1 MIIRLSTDNEG
12 ATIHAL
18 HLEAFGQPEGPIVAD
33 LACAMLG
40 DISAEPRLSLVAEED
55 GLADIRQLIDQAPEY
70 LAEGGWLLL
79 EHGWQQ
85 AQAVRELLLARGFH
99 AVMTRQD
106 LGGQDRVS
114 GGQWFGDVA
123 R

>member
-1 MIIRLSTDNEG
+1 
-12 ATIHAL
+12 
-18 HLEAFGQPEGPIVAD
+18 
-33 LACAMLG
+33 LA
-40 DISAEPRLSLVAEED
+40 
-55 GLADIRQLIDQAPEY
+55 
-70 LAEGGWLLL
+70 
-79 EHGWQQ
+79 H
-85 AQAVRELLLARGFH
+85 GFH

>member
-1 MIIRLSTDNEG
+1 MHPKHWDEEPFDAIVSNPPYID
-12 ATIHAL
+12 AADP
-18 HLEAFGQPEGPIVAD
+18 HLAQ
-33 LACAMLG
+33 G
-40 DISAEPRLSLVAEED
+40 DVRFEPLTALVAEED

-70 LAEGGWLLL
+70 LADGGWLLL